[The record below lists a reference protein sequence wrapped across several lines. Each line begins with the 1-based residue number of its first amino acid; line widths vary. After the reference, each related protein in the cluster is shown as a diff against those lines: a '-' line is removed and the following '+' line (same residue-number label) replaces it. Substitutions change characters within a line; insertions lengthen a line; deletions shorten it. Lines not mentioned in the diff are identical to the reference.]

1 MKEFVVTQ
9 MKHGVS
15 IFIED
20 ADNMVRQTIDFTWKE
35 IAGLK
40 WAIDDITHHPA
51 FQHREPKERV
61 HRGGVQR
68 KFVEHIKLVDS
79 EE

>member
-20 ADNMVRQTIDFTWKE
+20 ADNMQRQTIDFTWKE

-40 WAIDDITHHPA
+40 WAIDDVTHHPA
-51 FQHREPKERV
+51 FQRREPKKPRPN
-61 HRGGVQR
+61 GVKR
-68 KFVEHIKLVDS
+68 AFVEHITLVDS
-79 EE
+79 TE

>member
-15 IFIED
+15 IYIED
-20 ADNMVRQTIDFTWKE
+20 SDSMARHTLDFTWKE

-40 WAIDDITHHPA
+40 WAIDDVTKHPA
-51 FQHREPKERV
+51 FRQREPKEARPN
-61 HRGGVQR
+61 GVKR
-68 KFVEHIKLVDS
+68 KFVEHIQLVDNS
-79 EE
+79 E

>member
-9 MKHGVS
+9 MKHGVT

-20 ADNMVRQTIDFTWKE
+20 SDKMERSTLQFTWQE

-40 WAIDDITHHPA
+40 WAIEEITTHPA
-51 FQHREPKERV
+51 FQHREPRERPTNETK
-61 HRGGVQR
+61 RQ
-68 KFVEHIKLVDS
+68 FVTHIQLVENDD
-79 EE
+79 